1 MCLAS
6 SITNRLGM
14 SFELLM
20 IFPLVFLLRYL
31 NTKSP
36 TTSFLIF
43 IFFAFLY
50 ILKVTIS
57 PEREY
62 IYDSIFFQNII

>member
-1 MCLAS
+1 
-6 SITNRLGM
+6 
-14 SFELLM
+14 M